1 MAFGAG
7 APARCY
13 TRAVT
18 EKPQSRNSDIV
29 LAAMA
34 LVMGASVALGY
45 AAWHAVSREGEAA
58 ADRWGAFT
66 DAMVFPGLLIVAAIA
81 VVVWMGWKA
90 NID

>member
-1 MAFGAG
+1 MRLHRAAATVAG
-7 APARCY
+7 
-13 TRAVT
+13 VS
-18 EKPQSRNSDIV
+18 ENSSGRHGDAL
-29 LAAMA
+29 LALIA

-58 ADRWGAFT
+58 ADRWGAFG
-66 DAMVFPGLLIVAAIA
+66 DAMVFPGLLIIAAVA

>member
-1 MAFGAG
+1 MTGE
-7 APARCY
+7 PS
-13 TRAVT
+13 
-18 EKPQSRNSDIV
+18 SRRGDTL
-29 LAAMA
+29 LALIA
-34 LVMGASVALGY
+34 LAMGATVAAGY

-58 ADRWGAFT
+58 ADRWGAFA